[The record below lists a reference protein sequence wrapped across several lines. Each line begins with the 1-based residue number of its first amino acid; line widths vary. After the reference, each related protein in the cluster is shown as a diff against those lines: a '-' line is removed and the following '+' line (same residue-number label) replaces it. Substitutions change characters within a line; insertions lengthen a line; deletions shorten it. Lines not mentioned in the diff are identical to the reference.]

1 MIVSGNLAAD
11 RGWVRTDSQR
21 IVSKETAMSSIQFAY
36 LLMIAGALLVA
47 VGVVGLALRRNKE
60 DEADPLV
67 TPEDVPWMGL
77 RSDSPP
83 RSPHH
88 LKTRNT
94 AVDGISNF
102 SALNSFAAQGP
113 ARSHKPSAA

>member
-11 RGWVRTDSQR
+11 RVRTDSQR
-21 IVSKETAMSSIQFAY
+21 IVSKETALSSIQLAY

-67 TPEDVPWMGL
+67 LPEDAPWMGL
-77 RSDSPP
+77 RSDSLPGSNSEP
-83 RSPHH
+83 KKNSSFPSP
-88 LKTRNT
+88 
-94 AVDGISNF
+94 
-102 SALNSFAAQGP
+102 
-113 ARSHKPSAA
+113 